1 MVQSIKVKAFL
12 YVDEKGCRHI
22 YDNRRDAEIE
32 YCLIGSDPKSV
43 KSVFRIYDVELKD
56 GKKFRCRASREGHYI
71 VPLGSDFDMYKIS
84 EVKDF
89 KDITLA
95 YYLQGGELLYV

>member
-1 MVQSIKVKAFL
+1 MVQSMRVNAFM
-12 YVDEKGCRHI
+12 YVDKKGCRHI

-32 YCLIGSDPKSV
+32 YCLIGSNPRDV

-56 GKKFRCRASREGHYI
+56 GRKLRCRAIREGHYI

-84 EVKDF
+84 EVKNFD
-89 KDITLA
+89 DITVA

>member
-12 YVDEKGCRHI
+12 YVDKNGCLHI

-32 YCLIGSDPKSV
+32 YCLIGSNPRDV

-56 GKKFRCRASREGHYI
+56 GRKLRCRASREGHYI
-71 VPLGSDFDMYKIS
+71 VPLGSDFDIYKIS

-89 KDITLA
+89 KDVTLA
-95 YYLQGGELLYV
+95 YYLQGGEILYV